1 LPTDVEVSLGG
12 RGGRVQR
19 CGGAPSESRAVHRAR
34 GGGAGGGG
42 EPEAKREE
50 EDAWTGRA
58 FRLTCDGSRVNLT
71 HGGIPN
77 DGLGASELATYQ

>member
-1 LPTDVEVSLGG
+1 VAESSGVAGRRWNRGRCTGPEEV
-12 RGGRVQR
+12 
-19 CGGAPSESRAVHRAR
+19 
-34 GGGAGGGG
+34 